1 MKGLDAYRETTV
13 ATQNKGRLIVML
25 YEGAV
30 RFLKQAIRDLDAGD
44 YMGKGRNI
52 QKALDI
58 IYELNTVLNMEAGG
72 EVAGN
77 LRSLYNFMTRHLTQA
92 NIKCDPQMIR
102 EVITILE
109 ELNQGWRA
117 VTA

>member
-1 MKGLDAYRETTV
+1 MKGLDVYRETTV
-13 ATQNKGRLIVML
+13 ATQNKGRLVVML
-25 YEGAV
+25 YEGAI
-30 RFLKQAIRDLDAGD
+30 RFLKQAIRDMEAKD

-92 NIKCDPQMIR
+92 NIKCDPQMVR